1 MPTVLM
7 TGGTGMVGT
16 RLTSLLTEKGYKV
29 IILTRDLKS
38 AISKQPHDDK
48 ISYARWNPEDQ
59 TIDGDAISKSDYV
72 IHLAG
77 ANIGEKRW
85 TKRRKREILRSRTQS
100 GSLIVKG
107 LKENPNNIKAVVSA
121 SAIGW
126 YGPDSIIS
134 KDKGFTESH
143 PSNSDFLGDT
153 VRLWEESIQ
162 RVTAFDKR
170 LVKFRFGV
178 IFSNKGGAMKR
189 FKEPI
194 KFGIAPVMGS
204 GKQILSWIHID
215 DACRLYINA
224 IENESLS
231 GVYNAVSPMP
241 VSNEKLMITLAQKM
255 KGKAFIKVYVPE
267 WTLKLMFGELSI
279 EVLKS
284 TTVSSEKIRGTGF
297 QFIYPSI
304 ESAFDNLLKTGN

>member
-1 MPTVLM
+1 
-7 TGGTGMVGT
+7 MVGT
-16 RLTSLLTEKGYKV
+16 RLTNLLTEKGYKV

-59 TIDGDAISKSDYV
+59 TIDGDAIGKSDYI

-77 ANIGEKRW
+77 ANVGEKRW
-85 TKRRKREILRSRTQS
+85 TKQRKREILRSRTQS

-134 KDKGFTESH
+134 KEKGFTESH

-178 IFSNKGGAMKR
+178 IFSNKGGAMER
-189 FKEPI
+189 FKGPI
-194 KFGIAPVMGS
+194 RFGIAPVMGS

-224 IENESLS
+224 IENESMS

-241 VSNEKLMITLAQKM
+241 VSNETLMITLAQKM

-284 TTVSSEKIRGTGF
+284 TTVSSEKIRDTGF
-297 QFIYPSI
+297 QFLYPSI
-304 ESAFDNLLKTGN
+304 ESAFDNLLRTGN